1 MSNSK
6 YQEALDRAKE
16 IYIYLC
22 DEFNLKKTAVK
33 MNDDIEVLQE
43 LVDKATP
50 KKIRY
55 EDIGYDHYKNVNVYG
70 CICPSCGLHIIE
82 FTDDDVSTDSD
93 DIETMFNS
101 SMVHH
106 GHQGLNN
113 FCNRCSQA
121 FDWSDEDDR

>member
-1 MSNSK
+1 MSNLK
-6 YQEALDRAKE
+6 YQEALKFFRVLPHRIPLRFAN
-16 IYIYLC
+16 
-22 DEFNLKKTAVK
+22 DEFCKKYDKNFALIK
-33 MNDDIEVLQE
+33 E

-50 KKIRY
+50 KKIIY

>member
-6 YQEALDRAKE
+6 YQEALDRVKE

-22 DEFNLKKTAVK
+22 DEFNLKKSAVK

-50 KKIRY
+50 KKIIY

-121 FDWSDEDDR
+121 FDWSER

>member
-6 YQEALDRAKE
+6 YQEALDR
-16 IYIYLC
+16 LC
-22 DEFNLKKTAVK
+22 ENDYFDEKGNCNCELIV
-33 MNDDIEVLQE
+33 MDRILLQE

-50 KKIRY
+50 KKIIY

>member
-6 YQEALDRAKE
+6 YQEALDRVKE

-22 DEFNLKKTAVK
+22 DEFNLKKSAVK

-121 FDWSDEDDR
+121 FDWSDENDR

>member
-1 MSNSK
+1 MSK
-6 YQEALDRAKE
+6 YQEAKDNIVNTLARQIDYKT
-16 IYIYLC
+16 YK
-22 DEFNLKKTAVK
+22 NLYSKDFDT
-33 MNDDIEVLQE
+33 LQE

-50 KKIRY
+50 KKIIY

-121 FDWSDEDDR
+121 FDWNDEQ

>member
-1 MSNSK
+1 MESK
-6 YQEALDRAKE
+6 YQEALDR
-16 IYIYLC
+16 LC
-22 DEFNLKKTAVK
+22 ENDYFDENGNCNCDLIV
-33 MNDDIEVLQE
+33 MDRILLQE

-50 KKIRY
+50 KKIIY

-121 FDWSDEDDR
+121 FDWSDEDG

>member
-1 MSNSK
+1 MSDSK
-6 YQEALDRAKE
+6 YQDAKDN
-16 IYIYLC
+16 IVNTLARQIDYKTYK
-22 DEFNLKKTAVK
+22 NLYSKDFDT
-33 MNDDIEVLQE
+33 LQE

-50 KKIRY
+50 KKIIY

>member
-6 YQEALDRAKE
+6 YQDAKDN
-16 IYIYLC
+16 IVNTLARQIDYKTYK
-22 DEFNLKKTAVK
+22 NLYSKDFDT
-33 MNDDIEVLQE
+33 LQK

-50 KKIRY
+50 KKIIY

-121 FDWSDEDDR
+121 FDWSDKDER

>member
-106 GHQGLNN
+106 GYQGLNN

-121 FDWSDEDDR
+121 FDWSDEDER

>member
-1 MSNSK
+1 MSDSK
-6 YQEALDRAKE
+6 YQVAKDN
-16 IYIYLC
+16 IINTLARQIDYKTYK
-22 DEFNLKKTAVK
+22 NLYSKDFDT
-33 MNDDIEVLQE
+33 LQK

-50 KKIRY
+50 KKIIY

-121 FDWSDEDDR
+121 FDWSDEDER

>member
-6 YQEALDRAKE
+6 YQEAKDNIVNTLARQIDYKT
-16 IYIYLC
+16 YK
-22 DEFNLKKTAVK
+22 NLYSK
-33 MNDDIEVLQE
+33 DFDILQE

-50 KKIRY
+50 KKIIY

-121 FDWSDEDDR
+121 FDWSDKDDR

>member
-6 YQEALDRAKE
+6 YQDAKDN
-16 IYIYLC
+16 IVNTLARQIDYKTYK
-22 DEFNLKKTAVK
+22 NLYSKDFGT
-33 MNDDIEVLQE
+33 LQK

-50 KKIRY
+50 KKIIY

-121 FDWSDEDDR
+121 FDWSDEDER

>member
-6 YQEALDRAKE
+6 YQEALDRVKE

-22 DEFNLKKTAVK
+22 DEFNLKKSAVK

-50 KKIRY
+50 KKIIY

>member
-6 YQEALDRAKE
+6 YQEAKDNIVNTLARQIDYKT
-16 IYIYLC
+16 YK
-22 DEFNLKKTAVK
+22 NLYSKDFDT
-33 MNDDIEVLQE
+33 LQE

-50 KKIRY
+50 KKIIY

-121 FDWSDEDDR
+121 FDWSDENDR

>member
-6 YQEALDRAKE
+6 YQDAKDN
-16 IYIYLC
+16 IVNTLARQIDYKTYK
-22 DEFNLKKTAVK
+22 NLYSKDFDT
-33 MNDDIEVLQE
+33 LQK

-50 KKIRY
+50 KKIIY

>member
-1 MSNSK
+1 MSK
-6 YQEALDRAKE
+6 YQEAKDNIVNTLARQIDYKT
-16 IYIYLC
+16 YK
-22 DEFNLKKTAVK
+22 NLYSKDFDT
-33 MNDDIEVLQE
+33 LQE

-50 KKIRY
+50 KKIIY

>member
-1 MSNSK
+1 MSK
-6 YQEALDRAKE
+6 YQEAKDNIVNTLARQIDYKT
-16 IYIYLC
+16 YK
-22 DEFNLKKTAVK
+22 NLYSKDFDT
-33 MNDDIEVLQE
+33 LQE

-50 KKIRY
+50 KKIIY

-106 GHQGLNN
+106 GYQGLNN

-121 FDWSDEDDR
+121 FDWSDKDDR

>member
-6 YQEALDRAKE
+6 YQDAKDN
-16 IYIYLC
+16 IVNTLARQIDYKTYK
-22 DEFNLKKTAVK
+22 NLYSKDFDT
-33 MNDDIEVLQE
+33 LQE

-50 KKIRY
+50 KKIIY

>member
-6 YQEALDRAKE
+6 YQEALDR
-16 IYIYLC
+16 LC
-22 DEFNLKKTAVK
+22 ENNYFDEKGNCNCDLIV
-33 MNDDIEVLQE
+33 MDRILLQK

-50 KKIRY
+50 KKIIY